1 MRIQKDGPSP
11 GVHAESSE
19 YDVIAGSY
27 DPPGL
32 FSQTA
37 RRQLLKRAVESAVIS
52 GGCRARSLRGC
63 GGDVEADVEADRGY
77 PPGYWDEYLQSY
89 SIIVLEC
96 LKGK

>member
-32 FSQTA
+32 SSQTA
-37 RRQLLKRAVESAVIS
+37 RRQLLREAVESAVIS
-52 GGCRARSLRGC
+52 GICRARSMR
-63 GGDVEADVEADRGY
+63 VKRT
-77 PPGYWDEYLQSY
+77 
-89 SIIVLEC
+89 IIHLINTSREFASAFAFSDFHIP
-96 LKGK
+96 